1 MTPQPT
7 LRQLRYL
14 DALARARHFGRAAEA
29 ANVTQSTLSA
39 ALKDLEATLGVAL
52 VDRGKRRVVFTPAGE
67 EVLRRGRHLLEGAE
81 ELVKAAEA
89 ARAPL
94 SGLVRLGVI
103 PTIGPFLLPRVLPG
117 IRRAFPKLKLV
128 LVEDQT
134 ARLVDQLDSG
144 ALDLLLLA
152 LPCDCGAA
160 ETMDLF
166 EDEFVAAVPKGHALA
181 RTGALSTERLAGEPL
196 LLLSEGHCLRS
207 HALSVCNFTDP
218 ALGPAVEATS
228 LHTLVQ
234 MVDGGLG
241 VTLLP
246 KLAIDAG
253 ILRGTQIATRPLDA
267 SPRSRMIGLA
277 WRRGTG
283 RRTDF
288 ELLGQTLSRLHG
300 ARLHRENSGLARRKS
315 PRRAQ

>member
-1 MTPQPT
+1 MINLPT

-14 DALARARHFGRAAEA
+14 DALARARHFGRAAETV
-29 ANVTQSTLSA
+29 NVTQSTLSA
-39 ALKDLEATLGVAL
+39 ALKDLETTLGAVL
-52 VDRGKRRVVFTPAGE
+52 VDRDRRRVVFTPAGE
-67 EVLRRGRHLLEGAE
+67 EVLRRGRLLLEGAE
-81 ELVKAAEA
+81 ELAAA
-89 ARAPL
+89 AAATRAPL
-94 SGLVRLGVI
+94 SGLLRLGVI

-117 IRRAFPKLKLV
+117 LRRAFPKMKLV

-134 ARLVDQLDSG
+134 ARIAAQLDSG

-152 LPCDCGAA
+152 LPCDCGSA

-166 EDEFVAAVPKGHALA
+166 EDEFVATLPKRHALA
-181 RTGALSTERLAGEPL
+181 RSAAITPARLAAEPL

-207 HALSVCNFTDP
+207 HALAVCNFADP

-246 KLAIDAG
+246 RMAVDAG
-253 ILRGTQIATRPLDA
+253 IIRGTGLVTRPLDA
-267 SPRSRMIGLA
+267 ALRSRIIGLA

-283 RRTDF
+283 RRGDF
-288 ELLGQTLSRLHG
+288 ALLGRTIAELQRGKGVLKT
-300 ARLHRENSGLARRKS
+300 RKS
-315 PRRAQ
+315 QRSPQ

>member
-1 MTPQPT
+1 MNRHPT
-7 LRQLRYL
+7 LRQLHYL

-39 ALKDLEATLGVAL
+39 AIKDLEDTLGVAL
-52 VDRGKRRVVFTPAGE
+52 VDRGKRRVLFTPAGE
-67 EVLRRGRHLLEGAE
+67 EVLKRGRRLLEDADQ
-81 ELVKAAEA
+81 LVAAA
-89 ARAPL
+89 AAAQAPL
-94 SGLVRLGVI
+94 SGLLRLGVI

-117 IRRAFPKLKLV
+117 LRRSFPKLRLV
-128 LVEDQT
+128 LIEDQT
-134 ARLVDQLDSG
+134 ARIVDQLDSG

-152 LPCDCGAA
+152 LPCDCGSAD
-160 ETMDLF
+160 TMDLF
-166 EDEFVAAVPKGHALA
+166 EDEFLATLPKSHALA
-181 RTGALSTERLAGEPL
+181 SLETMPPDRLAGEPL
-196 LLLSEGHCLRS
+196 LLLQEGHCLRS

-246 KLAIDAG
+246 RMAVDAG
-253 ILRGTQIATRPLDA
+253 ILRGTNLVTRPLDA
-267 SPRSRMIGLA
+267 DPRSRTIGLA

-283 RRTDF
+283 RRKDF
-288 ELLGQTLSRLHG
+288 ELLGRTIAQLQREKSG
-300 ARLHRENSGLARRKS
+300 AASRKS
-315 PRRAQ
+315 ARSSQ

>member
-1 MTPQPT
+1 MTRQPT
-7 LRQLRYL
+7 LRQLHYL
-14 DALARARHFGRAAEA
+14 DALARAGHFGRAAEA

-39 ALKDLEATLGVAL
+39 ALKDLETTLGVTL

-67 EVLRRGRHLLEGAE
+67 EVLRRGRQLLEGAE
-81 ELVKAAEA
+81 ELVAAATA
-89 ARAPL
+89 AQAPL
-94 SGLVRLGVI
+94 SGLLRLGVI

-117 IRRAFPKLKLV
+117 LRRAFPKLKLV

-134 ARLVDQLDSG
+134 ARIVDQLESG
-144 ALDLLLLA
+144 ALDVLLLA
-152 LPCDCGAA
+152 LPCDCGGA

-166 EDEFVAAVPKGHALA
+166 EDEFLTTLPKTHALA
-181 RTGALSTERLAGEPL
+181 SLDAVPPDRLAEEPL
-196 LLLSEGHCLRS
+196 LLLQEGHCLRS

-246 KLAIDAG
+246 RMAVDAG
-253 ILRGTQIATRPLDA
+253 ILRGTSLVTRPLDA
-267 SPRSRMIGLA
+267 DPRSRAIGLA

-283 RRTDF
+283 RRKDF
-288 ELLGQTLSRLHG
+288 DLLGRTIAQLQ
-300 ARLHRENSGLARRKS
+300 REKSAPASRKS
-315 PRRAQ
+315 QRSNQ

>member
-1 MTPQPT
+1 MMPTLPT

-29 ANVTQSTLSA
+29 CGVTQSTLSA

-52 VDRGKRRVVFTPAGE
+52 VDRGRRSAVLFTPAGE
-67 EVLRRGRHLLEGAE
+67 EVLRRGRALLEGAE
-81 ELVKAAEA
+81 DLVAAA
-89 ARAPL
+89 QATRAPL
-94 SGLVRLGVI
+94 SGLLRLGVI
-103 PTIGPFLLPRVLPG
+103 PTIGSFLLPSVLPG
-117 IRRAFPKLKLV
+117 LRRIFPKLRLV

-134 ARLVDQLDSG
+134 ARLVAQLESG
-144 ALDLLLLA
+144 ALDVLLLA
-152 LPCDCGAA
+152 LPCECGPA
-160 ETMDLF
+160 ETLDLF
-166 EDEFVAAVPKGHALA
+166 EDEFVAALPKRHALA
-181 RTGALSTERLAGEPL
+181 ARESLSPDDLSGEPL

-207 HALSVCNFTDP
+207 HALAVCRLADP

-234 MVDGGLG
+234 MVDGGFG

-246 KLAIDAG
+246 RLSVDAG
-253 ILRGTQIATRPLDA
+253 ILRGTGIVTRPLDA

-283 RRTDF
+283 RRGDF
-288 ELLGQTLSRLHG
+288 VLLGERIAELQRAKSGASSR
-300 ARLHRENSGLARRKS
+300 NT
-315 PRRAQ
+315 PRSAA